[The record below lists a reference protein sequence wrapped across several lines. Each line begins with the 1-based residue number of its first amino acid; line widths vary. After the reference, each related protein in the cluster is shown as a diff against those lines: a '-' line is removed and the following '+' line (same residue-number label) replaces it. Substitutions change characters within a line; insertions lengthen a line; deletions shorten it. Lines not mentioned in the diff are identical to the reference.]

1 MLSGAMGFAKGIT
14 GRTTNKVL
22 KGFRP
27 LKNYPM
33 NRSGQRTQITGVD
46 SATSIASG
54 EPDWGMRGPI
64 NFESYYQGEYVGPER
79 LRHVDKYRL
88 RVDDQLQFVYRVTRE
103 RLSRAYELNIGDSIR
118 VESVADK
125 DLDRELI
132 IQPDGTITLRLLGQ
146 VMAAGRTVDELRR
159 DLEKRYTEYYQEPA
173 VTVTPKTVNTRLE
186 DVRSTVD
193 ARAGNGGQQFASSI
207 IPDGTVQLPAVGS
220 VPAHGLT
227 LEELEMEVNAR
238 YASIVSGLEVTAVL
252 AQRAPRNIYVV
263 GEVTQPGRVELV
275 GPTTVMQA
283 IALAQGWNNGAN
295 LRNVIVFRRAEDWR
309 LLATKIDIQG
319 ALYGRRPAPADEIWL
334 RDSDIVLVPKS
345 PIRVIDDAIELLFTN
360 GLYAAAPFFSDPV
373 VFSDQTTL

>member
-1 MLSGAMGFAKGIT
+1 M
-14 GRTTNKVL
+14 
-22 KGFRP
+22 
-27 LKNYPM
+27 
-33 NRSGQRTQITGVD
+33 
-46 SATSIASG
+46 
-54 EPDWGMRGPI
+54 
-64 NFESYYQGEYVGPER
+64 
-79 LRHVDKYRL
+79 
-88 RVDDQLQFVYRVTRE
+88 
-103 RLSRAYELNIGDSIR
+103 
-118 VESVADK
+118 
-125 DLDRELI
+125 
-132 IQPDGTITLRLLGQ
+132 
-146 VMAAGRTVDELRR
+146 
-159 DLEKRYTEYYQEPA
+159 
-173 VTVTPKTVNTRLE
+173 
-186 DVRSTVD
+186 
-193 ARAGNGGQQFASSI
+193 
-207 IPDGTVQLPAVGS
+207 
-220 VPAHGLT
+220 
-227 LEELEMEVNAR
+227 
-238 YASIVSGLEVTAVL
+238 L